1 MKILRLVFLIII
13 TVTFSARQ
21 AYAQSLLDLNDLS
34 SAKIDSYSDE
44 DIKSFYEK
52 AMESGMTE
60 AQLYRLAIEKGMPNA
75 EMIKLR
81 DRLQSIN
88 IVKKTAINSNDN
100 IVVTDNKKEQIQH
113 AYDTTRYSLPK
124 QSFENDIEIFGSELF
139 TTNSLVFEPN
149 LRIPTPAG
157 YILGPDDEI
166 IVNVYGFSEKSY
178 NLKVNEEG
186 YIYIQNVGPIYV
198 SGLSMEQ
205 AGEKIKAKMA
215 STIYRAIGSGQTKVQ
230 ISLGKIRSIRVTVI
244 GEAKKP
250 GTFTVSSLTTLYNI
264 LYLCGG
270 PTKMGTYRGIELIRG
285 NEVKRTADLY
295 NFLLKG
301 NQKDN
306 VLLQEG
312 DVIRIP
318 YYKNRVSIE
327 GEIKRK
333 GKFEML
339 DKENFNDLLEFCGGF
354 TDNAF
359 KGSVSVERIAEKE
372 KTMLDLDEKDF
383 GVFKPKGSDKYVIGK
398 LLERFENR
406 ITISGS
412 VFRPG
417 PYQLTKGLTVKNLIE
432 RAGGITEDAYTSRA
446 TIFRSNLDKTPTT
459 LSVSIDSVLRYN
471 QNVYLQKDDS
481 ISVHSIFDFKEKYIV
496 SVKGEVKKPGDYKW
510 RENLSVKDLLL
521 SIGGLTDFGDSSKVE
536 ISRRL
541 KNADVSKI
549 NHTQTDIFIV
559 NLSNDKDIL
568 LQPYDIISVKN
579 LPGYASQRNILILGE
594 VLSPGQYS
602 LSKSADK
609 ISDVFKRVG
618 GFKASADTT
627 SVKIRRYVQSE
638 LSAEERE
645 AIFKRVY
652 NLKQDS
658 LVTNDRLKQD
668 VYKTSYLISINL
680 SEALKHPESSEN
692 ITLEDG
698 DIITIDRNTNLVKV
712 SGEVYFPTVI
722 PYDGNVNLRYYIKRA
737 GNYTGNARKI
747 RTMVVYP
754 DGKVKIVKRFLFFK
768 SYPKV
773 TSRSEIFVPQKSQK
787 NKGKV
792 STGEWALLV
801 SALGIVANV
810 IISSRK

>member
-1 MKILRLVFLIII
+1 M
-13 TVTFSARQ
+13 
-21 AYAQSLLDLNDLS
+21 NDLS
-34 SAKIDSYSDE
+34 NAKIDSYSDDE
-44 DIKSFYEK
+44 IKSFYEK

-60 AQLYRLAIEKGMPNA
+60 AQLYRLAVEKGLSNA

-81 DRLQSIN
+81 NRLQTIN
-88 IVKKTAINSNDN
+88 IVKKPAINTDDN
-100 IVVTDNKKEQIQH
+100 QSVTDGKKEEIQH
-113 AYDTTRYSLPK
+113 AYDTAKKSLPK
-124 QSFENDIEIFGSELF
+124 QSFENDAEIFGSELF
-139 TTNSLVFEPN
+139 TSNSLVFEPN

-198 SGLSMEQ
+198 SGLSMDQ

-215 STIYRAIGSGQTKVQ
+215 SSIYKAIGSGQTKVQ

-270 PTKMGTYRGIELIRG
+270 PTKMGTYRKIELIRG
-285 NEVKRTADLY
+285 NEVKRSADLY
-295 NFLLKG
+295 SFLLKG

-306 VLLQEG
+306 ILLQEG

-318 YYKNRVSIE
+318 YYKTRVSIE
-327 GEIKRK
+327 GEVKRK
-333 GKFEML
+333 GKFEVL

-359 KGSVSVERIAEKE
+359 KGSISVERIAEKE
-372 KTMLDLDEKDF
+372 KTMLDLDAKDF
-383 GVFKPKGSDKYVIGK
+383 DTFKPKGSDKYFIGK
-398 LLERFENR
+398 LLDRFENR
-406 ITISGS
+406 IIISGS

-417 PYQLTKGLTVKNLIE
+417 PYQLTEGLTVKNLIE
-432 RAGGITEDAYTSRA
+432 RAGGITEDAYTVRA
-446 TIFRSNLDKTPTT
+446 TIFRNNIDKTPTT
-459 LSVSIDSVLRYN
+459 LSVSIDSVLKYN
-471 QNVYLQKDDS
+471 QTVYLQKDDS
-481 ISVHSIFDFKEKYIV
+481 ISVHSIFDFRDKYMIT
-496 SVKGEVKKPGDYKW
+496 VKGEVKKPGDYRW

-521 SIGGLTDFGDSSKVE
+521 SIGGLTDFGDSSKIE

-541 KNADVSKI
+541 KNADVSKV

-559 NLSNDKDIL
+559 NLANNKDIL

-579 LPGYASQRNILILGE
+579 LPGYANQRNVLILGE

-602 LSKSADK
+602 LSKSADR

-652 NLKQDS
+652 NLRQDS
-658 LVTNDRLKQD
+658 LSTNDRLKKD
-668 VYKTSYLISINL
+668 VYKTSFLISINL
-680 SEALKHPESSEN
+680 SEAMRHPDGPEN

-698 DIITIDRNTNLVKV
+698 DIITIDRNTSLVKV
-712 SGEVYFPTVI
+712 SGEVYFPTVV

-737 GNYTGNARKI
+737 GNYTGNARKVG
-747 RTMVVYP
+747 TMVIYP

-773 TSRSEIFVPQKSQK
+773 TSRSEIFVPQKSVK
-787 NKGKV
+787 NKARMT
-792 STGEWALLV
+792 TGEWALLV

-810 IISSRK
+810 IITSRK